1 MFRQLGF
8 RLRKPGSAIGQAD
21 PERQKAQKN
30 SQACGKM
37 PAVYHWATDEVHFEQ
52 RGSRCRMGVP
62 PWMTCRPSA
71 SNRVR
76 LSGSRKPIGRQCLHH
91 RYFPVLEEVVE
102 AQLENWR
109 RETKPYL
116 DYAQTRKTLCLTFN
130 QNRLGTAGRA
140 VMFCLRWATRRQQ
153 IHWLVQSVPA
163 SWCSQR
169 NHPGIESSSFL
180 LRCLNVRGLK
190 PCPGMAWNDGQVG
203 RCRQPAAHDLRSWRP
218 TRHARSNGPRRCGY
232 VLSDRRE

>member
-116 DYAQTRKTLCLTFN
+116 DYAQTPKTLCLAFN
-130 QNRLGTAGRA
+130 QNT
-140 VMFCLRWATRRQQ
+140 RWTTGN
-153 IHWLVQSVPA
+153 
-163 SWCSQR
+163 C
-169 NHPGIESSSFL
+169 
-180 LRCLNVRGLK
+180 
-190 PCPGMAWNDGQVG
+190 
-203 RCRQPAAHDLRSWRP
+203 
-218 TRHARSNGPRRCGY
+218 GPRRD
-232 VLSDRRE
+232 VLFTMGNATTTNSLVGAVGSSVVALSKKPSRD

>member
-76 LSGSRKPIGRQCLHH
+76 LNESRKPTGRRCLHH

-109 RETKPYL
+109 NGNETLP
-116 DYAQTRKTLCLTFN
+116 RLCANT
-130 QNRLGTAGRA
+130 
-140 VMFCLRWATRRQQ
+140 
-153 IHWLVQSVPA
+153 
-163 SWCSQR
+163 
-169 NHPGIESSSFL
+169 
-180 LRCLNVRGLK
+180 
-190 PCPGMAWNDGQVG
+190 
-203 RCRQPAAHDLRSWRP
+203 
-218 TRHARSNGPRRCGY
+218 
-232 VLSDRRE
+232 